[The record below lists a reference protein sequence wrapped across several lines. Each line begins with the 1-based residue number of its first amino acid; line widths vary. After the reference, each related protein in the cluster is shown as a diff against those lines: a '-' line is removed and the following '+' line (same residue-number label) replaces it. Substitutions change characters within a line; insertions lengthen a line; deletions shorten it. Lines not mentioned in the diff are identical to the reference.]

1 MNNPGLLP
9 ENCLQKL
16 KSFSDEIDKILLLF
30 DDHGWV
36 LSENKEIAQDLLSKL
51 KTSFQI
57 DVKSRE
63 LKRGDQVM
71 TKAEKTFYYPAIKEA
86 YTRINVKIN
95 STPSEKWI
103 MELLDAQKSIRYY
116 IYDLENHLKNA
127 LQ

>member
-1 MNNPGLLP
+1 M
-9 ENCLQKL
+9 
-16 KSFSDEIDKILLLF
+16 
-30 DDHGWV
+30 
-36 LSENKEIAQDLLSKL
+36 A
-51 KTSFQI
+51 
-57 DVKSRE
+57 
-63 LKRGDQVM
+63 
-71 TKAEKTFYYPAIKEA
+71 KAEKTFYYPAIKEA